1 MNDLPLEEDPNRW
14 LRIKEF
20 VRCINTT
27 ESKTVLRGW
36 EKTKLTES
44 FDFDKELEDKDAEE
58 EFLLQ
63 RRMEE
68 LNLDTESEHESDD
81 DIQIVPEKVE
91 LSKKQKQSQ
100 ITDFFRS

>member
-1 MNDLPLEEDPNRW
+1 M
-14 LRIKEF
+14 
-20 VRCINTT
+20 
-27 ESKTVLRGW
+27 RGW

-44 FDFDKELEDKDAEE
+44 FDFDKELEDEDTEE

-68 LNLDTESEHESDD
+68 LNLECEHESDD

>member
-1 MNDLPLEEDPNRW
+1 
-14 LRIKEF
+14 
-20 VRCINTT
+20 
-27 ESKTVLRGW
+27 
-36 EKTKLTES
+36 
-44 FDFDKELEDKDAEE
+44 
-58 EFLLQ
+58 
-63 RRMEE
+63 MEE

>member
-1 MNDLPLEEDPNRW
+1 M
-14 LRIKEF
+14 
-20 VRCINTT
+20 
-27 ESKTVLRGW
+27 G
-36 EKTKLTES
+36 
-44 FDFDKELEDKDAEE
+44 

-68 LNLDTESEHESDD
+68 LNLDTESEHEIDD